1 MNKKLIEI
9 DIVILVILFTLS
21 GFGSWYFVKTQTE
34 TINKSAESNK
44 EELNDKIKEL
54 EKLAFADKSCESPTK
69 DLKPGE
75 VTELFLNMYMFGS
88 GIGYNGIINTSKYD
102 NYVTENFKTTVRD
115 NIEKMKDGPGADPIL
130 FVQDN
135 PDNGFKVEKEDIS
148 KDNATVVILFDYS
161 GTKGHRVEFGLVFE
175 NDLWKLDSNKSLN

>member
-9 DIVILVILFTLS
+9 DIVILVVLFTLS

-34 TINKSAESNK
+34 SIKEASNK
-44 EELNDKIKEL
+44 ETEELNSKIDDL
-54 EKLAFADKSCESPTK
+54 EKLAFAEKSCESPTK

-75 VTELFLNMYMFGS
+75 VTESFLNMYMFGS

-102 NYVTENFKTTVRD
+102 NYVTENFKKVVRD
-115 NIEKMKDGPGADPIL
+115 NLEEMKDGPGADPVL

-148 KDNATVVILFDYS
+148 KDSATVVVLFDYS
-161 GTKGHRVEFGLVFE
+161 GTKGHRVEFGLVLE
-175 NDLWKLDSNKSLN
+175 NELWKLDSNKSLN

>member
-9 DIVILVILFTLS
+9 DIVILVILFSLS
-21 GFGSWYFVKTQTE
+21 GFGSWYFVKNQTDSIKDASKNE
-34 TINKSAESNK
+34 T
-44 EELNDKIKEL
+44 EELNSKINDL

-75 VTELFLNMYMFGS
+75 VTESFLNMYMFGS

-102 NYVTENFKTTVRD
+102 NYVTDNFKKKVRE
-115 NIEKMKDGPGADPIL
+115 NLEEMKDGPGGDPIL

-148 KDNATVVILFDYS
+148 GEKATVTILFDYS
-161 GTKGHRVEFGLVFE
+161 GTKGHRVEFSLVFDNE
-175 NDLWKLDSNKSLN
+175 LWKLDSNKSLN